1 MTEFLGHR
9 GILNTESLFKER
21 VYWDLSQPHHP
32 PPFYLC
38 GDAEGR
44 RSSCWT
50 PGCDCS
56 PRRVQAGESALA
68 AAWPVGLCRT
78 PEECLSGVP
87 NVFRAV
93 WNCVESSE
101 DLRGHGVPSN
111 PH

>member
-1 MTEFLGHR
+1 M
-9 GILNTESLFKER
+9 
-21 VYWDLSQPHHP
+21 
-32 PPFYLC
+32 
-38 GDAEGR
+38 
-44 RSSCWT
+44 
-50 PGCDCS
+50 
-56 PRRVQAGESALA
+56 QAGESALA
-68 AAWPVGLCRT
+68 AAWPVGLCHT